1 MNASSAKIN
10 NLTLSLKASM
20 RRALASK
27 AFTIVLALGGFI
39 LLCYAFS
46 FIAQACIYIFG
57 ETLGLLVYF
66 VICFALIYAAEAYD
80 KRTRAR
86 RF

>member
-20 RRALASK
+20 RRALASR
-27 AFTIVLALGGFI
+27 AFGFVAIIAFFVLVA
-39 LLCYAFS
+39 YAFS
-46 FIAQACIYIFG
+46 FIAQACIYLFG
-57 ETLGLLVYF
+57 ETLGICVYF
-66 VICFALIYAAEAYD
+66 VICFAAIYAAECFD
-80 KRTRAR
+80 KRAR

>member
-46 FIAQACIYIFG
+46 FIAQACIYIFD

-66 VICFALIYAAEAYD
+66 VICFAAIYAAECFD

>member
-66 VICFALIYAAEAYD
+66 VICFVLIYAAECFD
-80 KRTRAR
+80 RSTRAR